1 MNKVLERIYKR
12 TTEYSHPSQAT
23 TTANALDLLSSGI
36 YTEEERFIF
45 ELLQNA
51 VDSFDANDDRELRI
65 KIVLLDD
72 QLIFMHNGAPFSER
86 DLEGLCD
93 IGNGNK
99 MNDAKKIG
107 YKGIGFKSVFMHS
120 HLVAVLTNGTCFK
133 FDKKACEKIVK
144 AGNYPAKITATTD
157 RVEALKGADGVLC
170 TILNGDVDVW
180 QYDILIPYI
189 IAHAYYEVNN
199 VRTKKHKLLQK

>member
-1 MNKVLERIYKR
+1 MKDIIDRIYKR

-51 VDSFDANDDRELRI
+51 VDSFDAQKQTALSI
-65 KIVLLDD
+65 KIVITDN
-72 QLIFMHNGAPFSER
+72 QLVFMHNGTPFSER

-99 MNDAKKIG
+99 MTDAKKIG

-120 HLVAVLTNGTCFK
+120 HRVTVLTDDTCFK
-133 FDKKACEKIVK
+133 FDKEACDRLVK
-144 AGNYPAKITATTD
+144 SKGVEYERVKLPWQIIPISTEIPSSIDTSGFNVITYIETAN
-157 RVEALKGADGVLC
+157 RKSLKVGS
-170 TILNGDVDVW
+170 INS
-180 QYDILIPYI
+180 
-189 IAHAYYEVNN
+189 
-199 VRTKKHKLLQK
+199 

>member
-1 MNKVLERIYKR
+1 MKEVIERIYKR
-12 TTEYSHPSQAT
+12 TTEYSYPSQAT

-36 YTEEERFIF
+36 YTEEERFVF

-51 VDSFDANDDRELRI
+51 VDSFEPNAETELYI
-65 KIVLLDD
+65 KIVLTDD
-72 QLIFMHNGAPFSER
+72 HLVFMHNGTPFTER

-120 HLVAVLTNGTCFK
+120 QLVTVLTDGTCFK
-133 FDKKACEKIVK
+133 FDKGACENIVQEK
-144 AGNYPAKITATTD
+144 GNDYAGVRMPWQIIPMIT
-157 RVEALKGADGVLC
+157 
-170 TILNGDVDVW
+170 DVPSE
-180 QYDILIPYI
+180 IGR
-189 IAHAYYEVNN
+189 AHV
-199 VRTKKHKLLQK
+199 